1 MSKSMN
7 PLSRRRFVGAAAG
20 VAGAATVWGMG
31 SATTAVAAEGPA
43 SPDRTA
49 AWRGGKSANGW
60 PLVGEVPTQL
70 IEGSEVSVPVLNGD
84 VATILLHVARRFH
97 YEIDTL
103 RRGEVVG
110 HTTSRTVA
118 ADYESNHLS
127 GTAIAIRP
135 SSYPIG
141 MRDGLY
147 PHELVVIRDIL
158 TEMDG
163 TVAWGGDAK
172 TPKESHFHIALG
184 PGHPKVKGVARKIQ
198 GWNDA
203 PGQGAGTV
211 DAFEP
216 TRRRAA
222 AAFTS

>member
-1 MSKSMN
+1 
-7 PLSRRRFVGAAAG
+7 
-20 VAGAATVWGMG
+20 MG
-31 SATTAVAAEGPA
+31 SATTAVAAEGPVA
-43 SPDRTA
+43 PGRTS

-60 PLVGEVPTQL
+60 PVLSTAPTQL
-70 IEGSEVSVPVLNGD
+70 IEGSEVSVPLLDGD
-84 VATILLHVARRFH
+84 VATILLHLARRFH

-103 RRGEVVG
+103 RQGEVTG
-110 HTTSRTVA
+110 HTASRTVA

-135 SSYPIG
+135 SFYPIG

-147 PHELVVIRDIL
+147 RHELVVIRDIL
-158 TEMDG
+158 AELDG

-172 TPKESHFHIALG
+172 TPKESHFHIALR
-184 PGHPKVKGVARKIQ
+184 PGHPKIKGVARKIR
-198 GWNDA
+198 GWNDT

-216 TRRRAA
+216 SRRRAA